1 MAQTILLVDDNTE
14 LLTAL
19 TKVLEKEG
27 YRVTALP
34 TADRA
39 VEYMNTTNQRP
50 DLIITDV
57 SMPGM
62 KGIEFLSIVKNV
74 FPNIPVILITA
85 FGEWDQYMDAL
96 RRGAFAY
103 LSKPIE
109 KNELLTTV
117 RRALASG

>member
-14 LLTAL
+14 LLSAL

-34 TADRA
+34 TADCA

-50 DLIITDV
+50 DLIIIDV

-62 KGIEFLSIVKNV
+62 KGIEFLSKVETV
-74 FPNIPVILITA
+74 SPQIPVIVITA

-103 LSKPIE
+103 LPKPIE

-117 RRALASG
+117 RRALAGG